1 MLKLLLLKFVLLMHS
16 GQRGIKP
23 PLKNGTPSLS
33 STPLLKMKIPQP
45 PLFPRFKFH
54 PPFFWPSFDKLLQ
67 SLSIFQRL
75 LKWRIQWCGSD
86 GRNYFLTDT
95 VNMNS
100 QICKQSYWK
109 YEKFKMSG
117 KNSFAKFQ
125 ILQAPLKKSTPP
137 LFAQATPFIWNFHK
151 PPFF

>member
-1 MLKLLLLKFVLLMHS
+1 
-16 GQRGIKP
+16 
-23 PLKNGTPSLS
+23 
-33 STPLLKMKIPQP
+33 MKIPQP

-86 GRNYFLTDT
+86 GRNYFFTDT

-109 YEKFKMSG
+109 YEKVNMSG

-125 ILQAPLKKSTPP
+125 ILQAPLKKFTPLFLPKQPLLFEIFTFTFCPLLLISVKFSTPP
-137 LFAQATPFIWNFHK
+137 LLFLRGVPTM
-151 PPFF
+151 